1 MVAVFAAMNWCYL
14 SAMVET
20 EAANAIWL
28 QYTAPVWVFLFS
40 ALLFRERITRLD
52 WCLLTFAGCGVALII
67 ICEFQGESIRG
78 VIYGL
83 LSGLFFGG
91 IAVSLRWLRDF
102 ESAWLVSLNHL
113 VTALVLSPYLV
124 SYPQYWPSG
133 AQWLFLAGL
142 GMFQLGLPYLL
153 FARGLKSVPGPE
165 ASGIVLLEPILVPVW
180 VFLAW
185 RHTETYTSPRWW
197 TLVGAS
203 LILLGLILRYA
214 EQWRQLRAA
223 GGK

>member
-1 MVAVFAAMNWCYL
+1 
-14 SAMVET
+14 
-20 EAANAIWL
+20 
-28 QYTAPVWVFLFS
+28 
-40 ALLFRERITRLD
+40 
-52 WCLLTFAGCGVALII
+52 
-67 ICEFQGESIRG
+67 
-78 VIYGL
+78 

-102 ESAWLVSLNHL
+102 ESAWLVALNHL
-113 VTALVLSPYLV
+113 VTALVLSPYLT

-133 AQWLFLAGL
+133 SQWPFLMGL

-153 FARGLKSVPGPE
+153 FARGLKSVPSPE

-185 RHTETYTSPRWW
+185 RHTETYTPPRWW

-203 LILLGLILRYA
+203 LILAGLILRYA
-214 EQWRQLRAA
+214 EQWRQLRSSPR
-223 GGK
+223 